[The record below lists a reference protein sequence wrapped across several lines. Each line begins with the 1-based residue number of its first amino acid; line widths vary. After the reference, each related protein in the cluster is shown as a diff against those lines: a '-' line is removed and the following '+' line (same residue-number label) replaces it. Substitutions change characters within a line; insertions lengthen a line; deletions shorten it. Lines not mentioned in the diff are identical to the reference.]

1 VSRLIEE
8 VIEMFGLPETPKT
21 NPIPKDKV
29 VGWMGAN
36 DIEVLGAVYSYI
48 LDKAYS
54 SRIHP
59 PLSFNEYHSFLLR
72 YYDRCLRENPDGQ
85 WACSR
90 YSAGRDLMNWFKGL
104 WKDASLP
111 RSVLAD
117 IKSFLAKLYKEGD
130 DELRT
135 CIVNATLEHL
145 FEERAIAG
153 YFADWKQDPV
163 LAEAYSDA
171 MLWTQKG

>member
-1 VSRLIEE
+1 MSELIEE
-8 VIEMFGLPETPKT
+8 VIEMFGLPEAPKT

-29 VGWMGAN
+29 VGWMQAD
-36 DIEVLGAVYSYI
+36 DIEALGAVYTYI
-48 LDKAYS
+48 LDKEYS

-59 PLSFNEYHSFLLR
+59 LLSLDDYHSFVLL
-72 YYDRCLRENPDGQ
+72 YYDRCFRENPDGK
-85 WACSR
+85 WAYTR
-90 YSAGRDLMNWFKGL
+90 YSAGRDLVNWFKGL
-104 WKDASLP
+104 WKDPAEP

-117 IKSFLAKLYKEGD
+117 IKGLLAKLYKEGD
-130 DELRT
+130 NELRT

-145 FEERAIAG
+145 FEEEAIAD
-153 YFADWKQDPV
+153 YFADWKQDVV